1 MLFSSLCDNGISPFM
16 TNGLMKNSRELK
28 ELPSLWSDFLSLL
41 ADFTVSVSEA
51 DGPESASVRSGL
63 KEVWVDALCERDE
76 MDEFMSRNAGK
87 PLKSGF
93 HHEILDD
100 YEFYLYPETPIPA
113 RSLSKRLEEP
123 ELFFP
128 KSFRDLVDLYLR
140 EFGSDEWGWS
150 QLQRNFFPSVNIS
163 TLRLHYARFTADS
176 EGTETV
182 MMPTRWTVEEDYIVT
197 TAIERH
203 GFSIQA
209 LDEIYISLDESRSLD
224 DIKTRLCTIYE
235 DLAPTGKRKEK
246 RRVRKKSIER
256 DLEWEL
262 DDSLLQITDNKR

>member
-1 MLFSSLCDNGISPFM
+1 
-16 TNGLMKNSRELK
+16 MKNSRELK

-51 DGPESASVRSGL
+51 DGQDSGSVSSGL
-63 KEVWVDALCERDE
+63 KDVWVDALCERDE

-87 PLKSGF
+87 PIKSGF
-93 HHEILDD
+93 NHEILDD
-100 YEFYLYPETPIPA
+100 YEFYLYPETAIPA
-113 RSLSKRLEEP
+113 RTLPESLEDPDTPFL
-123 ELFFP
+123 P

-150 QLQRNFFPSVNIS
+150 QLQRNFFPSVDVS
-163 TLRLHYARFTADS
+163 TLRQHYARLKADID
-176 EGTETV
+176 ETETV
-182 MMPTRWTVEEDYIVT
+182 IMPARWTVEEDYIVT

-209 LDEIYISLDESRSLD
+209 LDEIYISLGESRSVD
-224 DIKTRLCTIYE
+224 DIKMRLCTIYE
-235 DLAPTGKRKEK
+235 DLAPAGRRKEK